1 MVNILQ
7 EGWVD
12 NNFDSPGGSAQ
23 FGPYESAA
31 AVSRLLRVR
40 ATFALTAPGVSL
52 APTAEVRDQVAWGVQ
67 FGTVDYSPLVLPADI
82 SGSNFLWSELLAGPT
97 ADAGAFVPSDSDFGW
112 VVTRVATR
120 EWRGQLPVGV
130 NVDFYVTAGLI
141 VEDGQPF
148 AAAITLEVDFSY

>member
-1 MVNILQ
+1 VVNILQ

-82 SGSNFLWSELLAGPT
+82 SGSNFLWSELL
-97 ADAGAFVPSDSDFGW
+97 
-112 VVTRVATR
+112 
-120 EWRGQLPVGV
+120 VGV